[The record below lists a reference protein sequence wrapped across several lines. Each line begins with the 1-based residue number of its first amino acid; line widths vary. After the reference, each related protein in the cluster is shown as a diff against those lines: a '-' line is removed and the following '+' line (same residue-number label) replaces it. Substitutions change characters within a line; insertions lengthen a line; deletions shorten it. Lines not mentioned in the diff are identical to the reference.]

1 MVGGCTTFH
10 SSRKHGG
17 EKFAWDKVTAD
28 LTNHGAFKNNDPD
41 LTLLIVRN
49 VKAHVSMNKKKLSG
63 INS

>member
-1 MVGGCTTFH
+1 MIGGCTTFR

-28 LTNHGAFKNNDPD
+28 LNNHGAFKNNDPD

-49 VKAHVSMNKKKLSG
+49 VQARFNELEKTFRA
-63 INS
+63 